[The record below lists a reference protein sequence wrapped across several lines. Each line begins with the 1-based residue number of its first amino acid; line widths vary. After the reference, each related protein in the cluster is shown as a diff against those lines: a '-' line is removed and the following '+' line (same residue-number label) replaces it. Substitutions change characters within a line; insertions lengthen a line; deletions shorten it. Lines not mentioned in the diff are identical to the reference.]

1 MSIFG
6 SRDKQKISS
15 LEREIEKKDRRIRQ
29 LESLCA
35 EKDEYFLGAISDGL
49 RHGSPEAARQELEQ
63 RFQRKYPEA
72 ARHMADRKKYLH
84 GK

>member
-49 RHGSPEAARQELEQ
+49 RHGSPEAAR
-63 RFQRKYPEA
+63 R
-72 ARHMADRKKYLH
+72 MADRKKYLH

>member
-6 SRDKQKISS
+6 SKDKQKISN

-29 LESLCA
+29 LEFLCA
-35 EKDEYFLGAISDGL
+35 EKDEYFLGTISDGL
-49 RHGSPEAARQELEQ
+49 RHGSSEAV
-63 RFQRKYPEA
+63 
-72 ARHMADRKKYLH
+72 RHMADRKKYLS

>member
-1 MSIFG
+1 M
-6 SRDKQKISS
+6 ISHM
-15 LEREIEKKDRRIRQ
+15 EREIEQKNWRIKQ

-49 RHGSPEAARQELEQ
+49 RHGSS
-63 RFQRKYPEA
+63 EA
-72 ARHMADRKKYLH
+72 ARHMADRKRYLR

>member
-6 SRDKQKISS
+6 SRDKQTISN

-49 RHGSPEAARQELEQ
+49 RHGSPA
-63 RFQRKYPEA
+63 
-72 ARHMADRKKYLH
+72 H
-84 GK
+84 G

>member
-35 EKDEYFLGAISDGL
+35 EKDEYFLGAISDGP
-49 RHGSPEAARQELEQ
+49 RHGS
-63 RFQRKYPEA
+63 PEA

>member
-6 SRDKQKISS
+6 SRDKQKIST

-49 RHGSPEAARQELEQ
+49 KHGSPEAARHIHELRQRLHQLPEEETKEQ
-63 RFQRKYPEA
+63 R
-72 ARHMADRKKYLH
+72 
-84 GK
+84 

>member
-6 SRDKQKISS
+6 SRDKQRISN

-49 RHGSPEAARQELEQ
+49 RHGSS
-63 RFQRKYPEA
+63 EA
-72 ARHMADRKKYLH
+72 ARHMADRKKYLS

>member
-1 MSIFG
+1 MKIKGGMVMSIFG

-35 EKDEYFLGAISDGL
+35 EKDEYFQIANDIQQVSG
-49 RHGSPEAARQELEQ
+49 
-63 RFQRKYPEA
+63 
-72 ARHMADRKKYLH
+72 
-84 GK
+84 

>member
-1 MSIFG
+1 MSLFG
-6 SRDKQKISS
+6 NREKQLISNM
-15 LEREIEKKDRRIRQ
+15 EREIARKDQRIKQ

-49 RHGSPEAARQELEQ
+49 RHGSSD
-63 RFQRKYPEA
+63 A
-72 ARHMADRKKYLH
+72 ARHMADRKKYLQ

>member
-1 MSIFG
+1 MSIFS
-6 SRDKQKISS
+6 SRDKQTISA

-29 LESLCA
+29 LGSLCA
-35 EKDEYFLGAISDGL
+35 EKDEFFLGVISDGL
-49 RHGSPEAARQELEQ
+49 RHGS
-63 RFQRKYPEA
+63 PEA

>member
-6 SRDKQKISS
+6 SRDKQKIST

-49 RHGSPEAARQELEQ
+49 RHGSPEAT
-63 RFQRKYPEA
+63 
-72 ARHMADRKKYLH
+72 RHMADRKKYLH

>member
-6 SRDKQKISS
+6 SRDKQKIST

-35 EKDEYFLGAISDGL
+35 ERMNTFLAQYPTASSTAVRRRPGTWLTG
-49 RHGSPEAARQELEQ
+49 GSIYTGSEQEFEQ
-63 RFQRKYPEA
+63 
-72 ARHMADRKKYLH
+72 
-84 GK
+84 